1 MVRTLGNDYIL
12 VRTKL
17 GYLRNCISA
26 LEQGT
31 AIEYYEGMITER
43 LPCFGHLK

>member
-1 MVRTLGNDYIL
+1 MVRTLDNNYIL

-17 GYLRNCISA
+17 GYLQYCISA

-31 AIEYYEGMITER
+31 AIEYHEGIITER
-43 LPCFGHLK
+43 LPCFDHLK